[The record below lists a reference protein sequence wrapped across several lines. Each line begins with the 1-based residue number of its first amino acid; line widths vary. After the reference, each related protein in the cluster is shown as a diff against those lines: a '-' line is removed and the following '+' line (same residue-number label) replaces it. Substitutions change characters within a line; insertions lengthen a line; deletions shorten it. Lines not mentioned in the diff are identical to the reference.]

1 MNLEDYVLAKTVY
14 EKNENITDALKKKLK
29 IKYNTLEII
38 EAAYDLQA
46 GSYSMH
52 ADNQPKFYQTRA
64 KEVSDFIS
72 SNVSDIESILDV
84 GSGELTMFAR
94 VASNLSLNA
103 KAEIKLC
110 ATDISLSRLVVGR
123 NHLNKSIDL
132 VNRINLAVADT
143 AKLPFASNSI
153 DIVTSDHSLEP
164 NGASLTEV
172 LNECFRVARRYCVFV
187 EPNNSLQDSEGKE
200 RMKRLGYIFDIEKR
214 ILQLGGKIKSQKTTI
229 NNYNQINKSKM
240 LVVEVPKLSNSNF
253 LPSGEDEIQFTYPG
267 TEHLLQHYEGFLYDN
282 QSGFLFPKID
292 NVSLL
297 LESNRILFSKYN
309 L

>member
-1 MNLEDYVLAKTVY
+1 MKIEDYILAKTVY
-14 EKNENITDALKKKLK
+14 EKNENITAALKKKLK
-29 IKYNTLEII
+29 VDYNTPEII
-38 EAAYDLQA
+38 AAAYDLQA
-46 GSYSMH
+46 GSYSID

-94 VASNLSLNA
+94 VASNLSLSA
-103 KAEIKLC
+103 KSEIKLY
-110 ATDISLSRLVVGR
+110 ASDISLSRLVVGR
-123 NHLNKSIDL
+123 NHLNKSIDS

-143 AKLPFASNSI
+143 AKLPFGTNSV

-164 NGASLTEV
+164 NGARILEV

-187 EPNNSLQDSEGKE
+187 EPNNSLQGSEGKE
-200 RMKRLGYIFDIEKR
+200 RMKHLGYIFDIEKS
-214 ILQLGGKIKSQKTTI
+214 ISELGGKIKSQHITI
-229 NNYNQINKSKM
+229 NNYNQLNKSMM
-240 LVVEVPKLSNSNF
+240 LVVEVPNLSNSKI
-253 LPSGEDEIQFTYPG
+253 LPNDEGEIQFTYPG
-267 TEHLLQHYEGFLYDN
+267 TDHVLQHNKSFLYDI

-297 LESNRILFSKYN
+297 LEHNRILFSKYN